1 MSSITHTMSNATFAS
16 QLHML
21 LILLTEN
28 MHARS
33 NKYLSCMRCC
43 LHVLALTLCLV
54 SAEPAARHAP
64 ARTCVPHPQSL
75 LPAPD
80 ALWSLPPAT
89 RLLFEAHACT
99 HRLRRCAAVSVNAYN
114 YTSQSHCSNIGGP
127 SRSRLCF
134 SGARLAPTPRA
145 CDCVRVLRCVEA
157 RALGRR
163 TCMPTS
169 SRRSGLSL
177 CPRVVSVPSCA
188 SRRPWRISP
197 AAYF

>member
-1 MSSITHTMSNATFAS
+1 
-16 QLHML
+16 
-21 LILLTEN
+21 
-28 MHARS
+28 MHS
-33 NKYLSCMRCC
+33 HPNTLLSCMRCC
-43 LHVLALTLCLV
+43 SHVLALTLCLL

-99 HRLRRCAAVSVNAYN
+99 HRLRRRAAVSVNAYN
-114 YTSQSHCSNIGGP
+114 YTSQSHCSSIGGP

-145 CDCVRVLRCVEA
+145 CACVCVLRCVVA
-157 RALGRR
+157 RALGGR

-169 SRRSGLSL
+169 SRRPGLSL
-177 CPRVVSVPSCA
+177 WPRVVCAPSCA
-188 SRRPWRISP
+188 SGRPWRLFSSSVLVIERLTMANTRVGP
-197 AAYF
+197 VPCIRQQCTRVP